1 MSNAPAA
8 RSLSVRG
15 PFRGASG
22 HDRHTREFVRHLAR
36 QGVRLQLTDIPEW
49 HPVKLPADARDPW
62 FDRLAA
68 PVDAAAVLHFCM
80 PHQVRLSPGR
90 LTVNYTMFEADRVAA
105 DWVAR
110 GRSHDLVI
118 VPTESSR
125 EAWLASGYPPGRIR
139 VCPLGVDA
147 ERFHPG
153 AEPLPLADAGG
164 RPVAEYRTRVLHVSD
179 PTPRKNLAGL
189 IRTWITATSAGDDAI
204 LIVKL
209 GPCTR
214 QAASGFFRELAVMEQ
229 ALGKSRLAAAPV
241 LFVGH
246 LLTDTQLP
254 GLFAAATHYWSM
266 SHGEGWDQPMIEA
279 GAAGLRLI
287 APRHTAYLA
296 YLDSSVAQ
304 LVPSRSEPVDA
315 AGVGWMIT
323 LFEGA
328 RWWTPDTDAACQ
340 ALRNALD
347 GRDEPAA
354 SLRDRL
360 VSAFTWP
367 HAAARLIEVLAELH
381 REHGRRF

>member
-8 RSLSVRG
+8 RSLAVRG

-22 HDRHTREFVRHLAR
+22 HDRHTREFVRHLTR

-49 HPVKLPADARDPW
+49 HPVKLPPDARDPW
-62 FDRLAA
+62 FDQLAG

-90 LTVNYTMFEADRVAA
+90 LTVNYTMFEADRVSAE
-105 DWVAR
+105 WVAH
-110 GRSHDLVI
+110 GHAHDLVI

-125 EAWLASGYPPGRIR
+125 QAWLASGYPPGRIR
-139 VCPLGVDA
+139 TCPLGVDVD
-147 ERFHPG
+147 RFRPSG
-153 AEPLPLADAGG
+153 EPLPLQDNGG

-179 PTPRKNLAGL
+179 PTPRKNVPGL
-189 IRTWITATSAGDDAI
+189 IRTWITATSADDDAI

-214 QAASGFFRELAVMEQ
+214 QATSAFFRELAAMEQ
-229 ALGKSRLAAAPV
+229 AFGKSRLAAAPV

-246 LLTDTQLP
+246 LLTDAEMP
-254 GLFAAATHYWSM
+254 SLFAAATHYWSM

-287 APRHTAYLA
+287 APSHTAYLA

-304 LVPSRSEPVDA
+304 LIPSRREPVDA
-315 AGVGWMIT
+315 AVPWMIQ
-323 LFEGA
+323 LFAGA
-328 RWWTPDTDAACQ
+328 QWWTPDTDAACQ

-347 GRDEPAA
+347 GRDEPAV

-367 HAAARLIEVLAELH
+367 NATARLIEILAELH